1 MGLGWQELFIIF
13 LIVLLVFGARRI
25 PDIARSLGKASREF
39 KKAKDEIIK
48 ESSELIDA
56 AEKHAEYEA
65 EKSDKEK
72 NSKV

>member
-1 MGLGWQELFIIF
+1 MGLGWQELFIVF

-39 KKAKDEIIK
+39 KKAKDDIIK

-56 AEKHAEYEA
+56 AETHAE
-65 EKSDKEK
+65 KE
-72 NSKV
+72 SKVADKLKKS